1 MTMKKCLQYHWN
13 VLLGHKYILLAVL
26 LAAAVL
32 GISAGSDVRAYAMC
46 GQGLDATS
54 ALALALEGRR
64 AVGFVGAVWTYL
76 FLYCEFQQRGINNTV
91 YRGCGK
97 LSIFV
102 GKYLLLLFSCV
113 ICSLVMQG
121 ASLLTACE
129 WINGVPAAWLLR
141 CMGLRLLLDL
151 GTMTAP
157 LLVVMLLQGNMT
169 AGVLCLVYGLVLY
182 FKAPVSYGL
191 WLPQTAEAV
200 SLSVLWPIVAL
211 PVSAILSFAVWSKAE
226 LR

>member
-1 MTMKKCLQYHWN
+1 MTMKKCLKYHWS
-13 VLLGHKYILLAVL
+13 VLAGHKYILLSVL
-26 LAAAVL
+26 LSAAVL
-32 GISAGSDVRAYAMC
+32 GISAGSDVRTYAMR

-102 GKYLLLLFSCV
+102 GKYLLLLFSCAL
-113 ICSLVMQG
+113 CSVVLQG
-121 ASLLTACE
+121 ASLLTAWE
-129 WINGVPAAWLLR
+129 WINGVPAEWLLR
-141 CMGLRLLLDL
+141 CAGLRLLLDI

-157 LLVVMLLQGNMT
+157 LFVVVLLQGNLT
-169 AGVLCLVYGLVLY
+169 AGVLCLIYGLLLY
-182 FKAPVSYGL
+182 FKAPVNYGL
-191 WLPQTAEAV
+191 WLPNIAGTLEV
-200 SLSVLWPIVAL
+200 FSLWPIGAL
-211 PVSAILSFAVWSKAE
+211 PVSAALSALIWYRAE

>member
-1 MTMKKCLQYHWN
+1 M
-13 VLLGHKYILLAVL
+13 GHKYILLSVL
-26 LAAAVL
+26 LSAAVL
-32 GISAGSDVRAYAMC
+32 GISAGSDVRTYAMR

-97 LSIFV
+97 LSVFA

-121 ASLLTACE
+121 ASLLTAWE

-141 CMGLRLLLDL
+141 CAVLRLLLDI

-157 LLVVMLLQGNMT
+157 LFVVVLLQGNLT
-169 AGVLCLVYGLVLY
+169 AGVLCLIYGLLLY
-182 FKAPVSYGL
+182 FKAPVNYGL
-191 WLPQTAEAV
+191 WLPHNTEIV
-200 SLSVLWPIVAL
+200 ELSALWSIYAL
-211 PVSAILSFAVWSKAE
+211 PVSCVLSAAIWQRSE

>member
-1 MTMKKCLQYHWN
+1 MTMKKCLKYHWN
-13 VLLGHKYILLAVL
+13 VLAGHKYILLSVL
-26 LAAAVL
+26 LSAAVL
-32 GISAGSDVRAYAMC
+32 GISAGSDVRTYAMR
-46 GQGLDATS
+46 GQELDATS

-102 GKYLLLLFSCV
+102 GKYLLLLFSCAL
-113 ICSLVMQG
+113 CSVVLQG
-121 ASLLTACE
+121 ASLLTAWE
-129 WINGVPAAWLLR
+129 WINGVPAEWLLR
-141 CMGLRLLLDL
+141 CAGLRLLLDF

-157 LLVVMLLQGNMT
+157 LFVVVLLQGNLT
-169 AGVLCLVYGLVLY
+169 AGVLCLIYGLLLY
-182 FKAPVSYGL
+182 FKAPVNYGL
-191 WLPQTAEAV
+191 WLPQTTAAA
-200 SLSVLWPIVAL
+200 SLSVLWPIVVL
-211 PVSAILSFAVWSKAE
+211 PVSAILSLAVWHKAE

>member
-1 MTMKKCLQYHWN
+1 MTMKKCLRYHWN
-13 VLLGHKYILLAVL
+13 VLAGHKYILLSVL
-26 LAAAVL
+26 LSAAVL
-32 GISAGSDVRAYAMC
+32 GISAGSDVRTYAMR

-121 ASLLTACE
+121 ASLLTAWE

-141 CMGLRLLLDL
+141 CAGLRLLLDF

-157 LLVVMLLQGNMT
+157 LFVVVLLQGNLT
-169 AGVLCLVYGLVLY
+169 AGVLCLIYGLLLY
-182 FKAPVSYGL
+182 FKAPVNYGL
-191 WLPQTAEAV
+191 WLPNIAGTLEV
-200 SLSVLWPIVAL
+200 FSLWPIGAL
-211 PVSAILSFAVWSKAE
+211 PVSAALSALIWYRAE